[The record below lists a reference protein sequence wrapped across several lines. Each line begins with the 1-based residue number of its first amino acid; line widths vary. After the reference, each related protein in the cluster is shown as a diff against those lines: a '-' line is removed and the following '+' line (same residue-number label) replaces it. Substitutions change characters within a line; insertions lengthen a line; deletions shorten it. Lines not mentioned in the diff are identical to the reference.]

1 MASELD
7 KAQAL
12 YIKATCRAI
21 CIQLESA
28 ADTSCLAFDELT
40 RMAQEPTAI
49 EEVAESFN
57 ITVNEAIQSILR
69 ECHEM
74 EKAMDHVIN
83 QEDP

>member
-1 MASELD
+1 MASELA

-40 RMAQEPTAI
+40 RMSQEPTAI

-83 QEDP
+83 REDP

>member
-1 MASELD
+1 MAGGLD
-7 KAQAL
+7 KAQAI

-40 RMAQEPTAI
+40 RMAQEPTAV

-57 ITVNEAIQSILR
+57 ITVNEAIQSIMR
-69 ECHEM
+69 ECSAM
-74 EKAMDHVIN
+74 EKAMDRVIN
-83 QEDP
+83 REDP